1 MRAKIIQEK
10 PKCFFLFSSKKNL
23 GVRLTEV
30 FLSSKTG
37 QLKKVFLK
45 SEKKKSGIY
54 LKTLI
59 GRCQNPE

>member
-23 GVRLTEV
+23 GVRLIEV
-30 FLSSKTG
+30 FLSLKTG

-45 SEKKKSGIY
+45 SEKKKIRHIFENAYRSMS
-54 LKTLI
+54 K
-59 GRCQNPE
+59 P